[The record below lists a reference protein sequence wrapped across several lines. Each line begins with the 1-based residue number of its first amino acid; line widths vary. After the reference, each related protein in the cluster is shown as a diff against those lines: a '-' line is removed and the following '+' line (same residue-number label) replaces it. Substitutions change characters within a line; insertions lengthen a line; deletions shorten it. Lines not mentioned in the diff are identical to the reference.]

1 MFHRYIVLKYLTHD
15 MWTEKN
21 KKKSN
26 NTLFFYIAHTWRKRG
41 ARAPTAKISWRWRH
55 RAVRNMR
62 RCPFSQLSKFV
73 ESLSRKWILL
83 LGPGGTWQTLV
94 TCDASDDNKISEYI
108 SSYLVRLPVR
118 IPFLF
123 WPYHRWCNRCTG
135 IYRRCQPSALGNAEM
150 HFFHQLC

>member
-21 KKKSN
+21 KKKRN
-26 NTLFFYIAHTWRKRG
+26 NTLFFLYSTYLKKAWCSCTNRQNLLAMTPSCSEKY
-41 ARAPTAKISWRWRH
+41 A
-55 RAVRNMR
+55 
-62 RCPFSQLSKFV
+62 
-73 ESLSRKWILL
+73 SLPLL
-83 LGPGGTWQTLV
+83 AAFQVCGIIVKKNLGPGGTWQTLV

-123 WPYHRWCNRCTG
+123 WPHRRWCNRCTG
-135 IYRRCQPSALGNAEM
+135 IYWRCQPSALGNAEM
-150 HFFHQLC
+150 HFFHQFC